1 MNNVRISPVVN
12 AEAIQPGGHYSVRR
26 LNLKALGN
34 TSFPIMGFDHYRMSG
49 KTFSP
54 RPYAGQSI
62 ISYVLEESDGALRS
76 RNSLNGEVVVESGDL
91 LWSRAA
97 SGLIHEEFP
106 EKTGVA
112 VDGLQIFVNMMGC
125 NKSLPPEVCL
135 IKAKEA
141 PAIEDAQGNR
151 IKVLCG
157 KHLELSSKIK
167 QTERFDLLEVIIRDS
182 FQYAIPA
189 DRNFLI
195 YVIDGAI
202 ETECAGEHRSLNGYQ
217 AIAGTFG
224 KHKGTVTINTAMRS
238 RILISCGTDP
248 KESIVTYGS
257 FILNSESEII
267 DALDRYRNGK
277 MGRVLASKP

>member
-1 MNNVRISPVVN
+1 MNNVRISPVVS

-34 TSFPIMGFDHYRMSG
+34 TSFPIMGFEHYRMSG

-62 ISYVLEESDGALRS
+62 ISYVLEESVGALKS
-76 RNSLNGEVVVESGDL
+76 RNSLSGEVVVESGDV
-91 LWSRAA
+91 LWSRAS
-97 SGLIHEEFP
+97 SGLIYEEFP
-106 EKTGVA
+106 EKTGVT
-112 VDGLQIFVNMMGC
+112 VDGLQIFVNMKGR
-125 NKSLPPEVCL
+125 NKCLPPEVCL
-135 IKAKEA
+135 IKAEDT
-141 PAIEDAQGNR
+141 PIIEDAYGNR

-157 KHLELSSKIK
+157 EHLGLSSKIK
-167 QTERFDLLEVIIRDS
+167 QTEKFDLLEVIIHDR
-182 FQYAIPA
+182 FQYSIPA

-195 YVIDGAI
+195 YVIDGVI
-202 ETECAGEHRSLNGYQ
+202 EIECAGENRSLNSHQ

-224 KHKGTVTINTAMRS
+224 GNKGAMVINTAVRS
-238 RILISCGTDP
+238 RILICCGTDP

-277 MGRVLASKP
+277 MGRVLVSKP